1 MSEEIKL
8 TRNENDSFQ
17 SVSLQ
22 TFPIVEED
30 VERKGIELLIPMWES
45 KSIPF
50 GFQDT
55 KKWEDTY
62 NWMNNN
68 GFLDKELK
76 IESLLFTEFSNN

>member
-1 MSEEIKL
+1 
-8 TRNENDSFQ
+8 
-17 SVSLQ
+17 
-22 TFPIVEED
+22 
-30 VERKGIELLIPMWES
+30 MWES

>member
-30 VERKGIELLIPMWES
+30 VEGFVLFSMLLIRRTM
-45 KSIPF
+45 
-50 GFQDT
+50 T
-55 KKWEDTY
+55 
-62 NWMNNN
+62 
-68 GFLDKELK
+68 
-76 IESLLFTEFSNN
+76 